1 MNGKDELIYTIG
13 TALAALQVDYVHM
26 ANLEEDYCLAQD
38 SSPQDLEDWE
48 THYLEEL
55 TQLQYLAGPC
65 QTMTD
70 AEQAVQDLVVSV
82 SVRGDWRDL
91 GSEQFDT
98 SYKIYLQGAIIQ
110 GELDVTGKPCSV
122 RLFIRY
128 ADQPLEDL
136 EIQTLLDF
144 ANIIFNKEQ
153 S

>member
-1 MNGKDELIYTIG
+1 MKGKDELIYTIG

-26 ANLEEDYCLAQD
+26 ANLEEDYCLVQD
-38 SSPQDLEDWE
+38 SNPADLEDWE
-48 THYLEEL
+48 TYYLEEL
-55 TQLQYLAGPC
+55 TQLQHLAGSC
-65 QTMTD
+65 QTLTD

-110 GELDVTGKPCSV
+110 GVLDVSEKPCSV
-122 RLFIRY
+122 RLLLQNE
-128 ADQPLEDL
+128 DQSLEDL

-144 ANIIFNKEQ
+144 ANIIFITE
-153 S
+153 

>member
-1 MNGKDELIYTIG
+1 MLIKDELLYTIG
-13 TALAALQVDYVHM
+13 KTLAALQVDYVHM

-55 TQLQYLAGPC
+55 LELQYLAGPC

-82 SVRGDWRDL
+82 SVQGDWRDL

-98 SYKIYLQGAIIQ
+98 LYKIYLQGATIQ
-110 GELDVTGKPCSV
+110 GELDVTEKPCSV
-122 RLFIRY
+122 RLFIQNENQSLR
-128 ADQPLEDL
+128 DL

-144 ANIIFNKEQ
+144 ANITFNKE
-153 S
+153 